1 LPFRADSM
9 PRLMQKIAT
18 EPHSAIRVIRPD
30 LPPELDSVI
39 DRVLS
44 KSADDRYVTCA
55 EFAMALR
62 AVAGPPEEKTAER
75 EHEWLLP

>member
-18 EPHSAIRVIRPD
+18 EPHGQILTLRPD
-30 LPPELDSVI
+30 LPPEIERII

-55 EFAMALR
+55 ELAMALR
-62 AVAGPPEEKTAER
+62 AVAGPPEEQKQP